1 MPNFRWLGQ
10 IGRQWLG
17 AIAFYTCIPI
27 PHRWPLEFAGIARW
41 APWIGLLISGGLG
54 LINLLLLGLGFPAWP
69 RSVLV
74 VGLWIAITG
83 GLHLDGAM
91 DTADG
96 LAVLDPER
104 RLTVMAD
111 SRTGA
116 FGVMAA
122 VIIFSL
128 KTAALISFPG
138 TALEPLM
145 LATVWGRWG
154 QLWAIARYPYLKPS
168 GKGAMHKANI
178 KLPGDLLLGS
188 AVVIGLILSLWWQ
201 HPIEWRRILSIF
213 GVGLAIA
220 IALPAW
226 FNHKLGGQT
235 GDTYGA
241 IVEWTEALLLLCLTT
256 PWLSG

>member
-1 MPNFRWLGQ
+1 MSNFHWLGQ
-10 IGRQWLG
+10 IGQQWLG

-27 PHRWPLEFAGIARW
+27 PHRWPLEFTGIARW
-41 APWIGLLISGGLG
+41 VPLVGLLIGAGLG

-69 RSVLV
+69 RSILLV
-74 VGLWIAITG
+74 SLWIAITG

-128 KTAALISFPG
+128 KTTALNSFPG
-138 TALEPLM
+138 IALEPLM

-188 AVVIGLILSLWWQ
+188 VAVIGLVAWQCWQ
-201 HPIEWRRILSIF
+201 HPTEGLRILRIF
-213 GVGLAIA
+213 LVGLAIA
-220 IALPAW
+220 VSIPAW

-241 IVEWTEALLLLCLTT
+241 IVEWTEALFLCCLTA
-256 PWLSG
+256 PWL

>member
-1 MPNFRWLGQ
+1 MNLRWLGQ
-10 IGRQWLG
+10 IGRQGLG

-27 PHRWPLEFAGIARW
+27 PHTWPLEFAGIARW
-41 APWIGLLISGGLG
+41 APWVGLLIGAGLG
-54 LINLLLLGLGFPAWP
+54 MANFVLSSLGLPIWP

-74 VGLWIAITG
+74 VSLWIAITG

-96 LAVLDPER
+96 LAVLDPAR
-104 RLTVMAD
+104 RLAVMAD

-122 VIIFSL
+122 IAIFSL
-128 KTAALISFPG
+128 KTAALISF
-138 TALEPLM
+138 AASNFEPIL

-154 QLWAIARYPYLKPS
+154 QLWAIARYPYLKPT
-168 GKGAMHKANI
+168 GKGAMHKANL
-178 KLPGDLLLGS
+178 KLPWDLLIGSVPVLGLM
-188 AVVIGLILSLWWQ
+188 AGLMIQQANSTRWLNPLGQ
-201 HPIEWRRILSIF
+201 AC
-213 GVGLAIA
+213 VGLAIA
-220 IALPAW
+220 LSLSAW

-241 IVEWTEALLLLCLTT
+241 IVEWTEALLLCCLTV
-256 PWLSG
+256 PWL